1 MKRRSKKMIKIEKY
15 TKNERGINIML
26 LTCKNLVMNTTQATI
41 IKVQYTDTIQLI
53 DITTTTDIKI
63 MDIDIIIIV
72 TATAIV
78 ITITLLIDIMSTK
91 NIRSIRSIRIIRS
104 IRNIRNIRRMKVR
117 STITDIMKPTTTIR
131 IKINMLR
138 RNMKITTIGTNKSKT
153 TSMEAITSTEGRLTT
168 EAETNTI
175 IEIRTT
181 TDTTKATEE
190 TSVAESLRP
199 TLKEE
204 VERSLTATTT

>member
-1 MKRRSKKMIKIEKY
+1 MIKIEKY

-63 MDIDIIIIV
+63 MDIDIIIV

-78 ITITLLIDIMSTK
+78 ITITLLIDIMSTTS
-91 NIRSIRSIRIIRS
+91 IRSIRSIRN

>member
-1 MKRRSKKMIKIEKY
+1 MIKIEKY

-78 ITITLLIDIMSTK
+78 ITITLLIDIMSTTS
-91 NIRSIRSIRIIRS
+91 IRSIRSIRN

>member
-1 MKRRSKKMIKIEKY
+1 MIKIEKY

-78 ITITLLIDIMSTK
+78 ITITLLIDIMSTTS
-91 NIRSIRSIRIIRS
+91 IRSIRSIRN

-204 VERSLTATTT
+204 AERSLTATTT

>member
-1 MKRRSKKMIKIEKY
+1 MIKIEKY

-26 LTCKNLVMNTTQATI
+26 LTGKNLVMNTTQATI

-63 MDIDIIIIV
+63 MDIDIIIV

-78 ITITLLIDIMSTK
+78 ITITLLIDIMSTTS
-91 NIRSIRSIRIIRS
+91 IRSIRSIRN

-204 VERSLTATTT
+204 AERSLTATTT

>member
-1 MKRRSKKMIKIEKY
+1 MIKIEKY

-26 LTCKNLVMNTTQATI
+26 LTGKNLVMNTTQATI

-78 ITITLLIDIMSTK
+78 ITITLLIDIMSTT
-91 NIRSIRSIRIIRS
+91 SIRSIRS

-204 VERSLTATTT
+204 AERSLTATTT

>member
-1 MKRRSKKMIKIEKY
+1 MIKIEKY

-63 MDIDIIIIV
+63 MDIDIIIV

>member
-26 LTCKNLVMNTTQATI
+26 LTGKNLVMNTTQATI

-63 MDIDIIIIV
+63 MDIDIIIV

-78 ITITLLIDIMSTK
+78 ITITLLIDIMSTTS
-91 NIRSIRSIRIIRS
+91 IRSIRSIRN

>member
-1 MKRRSKKMIKIEKY
+1 MIKIEKY

-63 MDIDIIIIV
+63 MDIDIIIV

-91 NIRSIRSIRIIRS
+91 NIRSIRS

>member
-1 MKRRSKKMIKIEKY
+1 MIKIEKY

-78 ITITLLIDIMSTK
+78 ITITLLIDIMSTT
-91 NIRSIRSIRIIRS
+91 SIRSIRIIRS

>member
-1 MKRRSKKMIKIEKY
+1 MIKIEKY

-78 ITITLLIDIMSTK
+78 ITITLLIDIMSTT
-91 NIRSIRSIRIIRS
+91 SIRSIRS

>member
-1 MKRRSKKMIKIEKY
+1 MIKIEKY

-26 LTCKNLVMNTTQATI
+26 LTGKNLVMNTTQATI

-63 MDIDIIIIV
+63 MDIDIIIV

>member
-1 MKRRSKKMIKIEKY
+1 MIKIEKY

-204 VERSLTATTT
+204 AERSLTATTT

>member
-1 MKRRSKKMIKIEKY
+1 MIKIEKY

-26 LTCKNLVMNTTQATI
+26 LTGKNLVMNTTQATI

-63 MDIDIIIIV
+63 MDIDIIIV

-204 VERSLTATTT
+204 AERSLTATTT

>member
-1 MKRRSKKMIKIEKY
+1 MIKIEKY

>member
-1 MKRRSKKMIKIEKY
+1 MIKIEKY

-63 MDIDIIIIV
+63 MDIDIIIV

-78 ITITLLIDIMSTK
+78 ITITLLIDIMSTTS
-91 NIRSIRSIRIIRS
+91 IRSIRSIRN

-204 VERSLTATTT
+204 AERSLTATTT

>member
-78 ITITLLIDIMSTK
+78 ITITLLIDIMSTTS
-91 NIRSIRSIRIIRS
+91 IRSIRSIRN